1 MDFVPSSSQT
11 IGPFFH
17 VYFNEKGV
25 TANVASTGAK
35 GDRIRLACRVIDG
48 DGVPVPDAMLEIWQA
63 DAAGIYNHPDDPRR
77 SHADPAVHGFGRLP
91 ANDDGVCEFETVM
104 PGRVPSRNSAV
115 QAPHINVTIFGR
127 GLLKGLSTRI
137 YFAGNSANQDDPVL
151 ALVPTDR
158 RDTLM
163 ARQNS
168 QKPGYWSI
176 DLRLSGDGET
186 VFFDV

>member
-25 TANVASTGAK
+25 AGSIAEPQAK
-35 GDRIRLACRVIDG
+35 GVRIRLACRAIDG
-48 DGVPVPDAMLEIWQA
+48 DGEPIPDAMIELWQA

-77 SHADPAVHGFGRLP
+77 NQADPAVMGFGRLP
-91 ANDDGVCEFETVM
+91 TNDDGVCEFQTIV
-104 PGRVPSRNSAV
+104 PGHVPGWNRAL

-151 ALVPTDR
+151 ALVPSDR

-168 QKPGYWSI
+168 HDPGLWSI

>member
-25 TANVASTGAK
+25 SARVVSAEAK
-35 GDRIRLACRVIDG
+35 GDRIHLECRVIDG
-48 DGVPVPDAMLEIWQA
+48 DGAPISDAMIELWQA
-63 DAAGIYNHPDDPRR
+63 DAAGIYNHPADPRR
-77 SHADPAVHGFGRLP
+77 SEADPAVAGFGRLP
-91 ANDDGVCEFETVM
+91 ANDDGVCEFETIM
-104 PGRVPSRNSAV
+104 PGRVHSWNDAL

-151 ALVPTDR
+151 ALVPSDR

-168 QKPGYWSI
+168 QEPGHWSI

>member
-25 TANVASTGAK
+25 TACIASAHAK
-35 GDRIRLACRVIDG
+35 GNRIRLLCRVLDG
-48 DGVPVPDAMLEIWQA
+48 TGTPVPDAMVEIWQA

-77 SHADPAVHGFGRLP
+77 SEADTAVMGFGRLP
-91 ANDDGVCEFETVM
+91 ANDDGVCEFDTII
-104 PGRVPSRNSAV
+104 PGRVPGRNGAL

-137 YFAGNSANQDDPVL
+137 YFARNSANHDDPVL
-151 ALVPTDR
+151 ALVPQDR

-163 ARQNS
+163 ARQDS
-168 QKPGYWSI
+168 REPSLWTI

-186 VFFDV
+186 AFFDV

>member
-1 MDFVPSSSQT
+1 MELVPSSSQT

-25 TANVASTGAK
+25 TASVAAPHAK
-35 GDRIRLACRVIDG
+35 GDRIRLACRVLDG
-48 DGVPVPDAMLEIWQA
+48 EGMCVPDAMIELWQA

-77 SHADPAVHGFGRLP
+77 NQADPAVLGFGRLP
-91 ANDDGVCEFETVM
+91 ATDDGVCEFETVM
-104 PGRVPSRNSAV
+104 PGRVPSWNGAL
-115 QAPHINVTIFGR
+115 QAPHVNVTIFGR

-137 YFAGNSANQDDPVL
+137 YFAGNSANQDDPIL
-151 ALVPTDR
+151 ALVPQDR

-163 ARQNS
+163 VRQDS
-168 QKPGYWSI
+168 REPSLWSI
-176 DLRLSGDGET
+176 DLRLCGDGET